1 MRPVKSLSTELPLGG
16 SLVLLTSQ
24 YPPARPEYRQTPIVY
39 AGLGLAEEALY
50 LGNFRLTESRKHIK
64 PG

>member
-1 MRPVKSLSTELPLGG
+1 MRPVKSLSIGLPLGG
-16 SLVLLTSQ
+16 SLI
-24 YPPARPEYRQTPIVY
+24 PAHLPVSPSKARVQANPIFY

-50 LGNFRLTESRKHIK
+50 LGNFRLTENRKHIR